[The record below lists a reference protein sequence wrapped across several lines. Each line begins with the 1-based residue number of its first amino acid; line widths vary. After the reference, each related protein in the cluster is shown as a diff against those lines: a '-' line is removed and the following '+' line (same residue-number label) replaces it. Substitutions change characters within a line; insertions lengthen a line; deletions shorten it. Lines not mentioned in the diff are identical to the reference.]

1 MFTIE
6 GILEATGGILTERAK
21 KPITGG
27 ISIDSRTL
35 VRGDVFVAV
44 KGERFDGHDFIE
56 QAARKGASLVLID
69 KQRGQTSSYT
79 RNLKNAARITGVVE
93 VKDTVA
99 ALADLARF
107 QRKKYPVPVIAV
119 TGSNGK
125 TTTKEMISHLLS
137 ARHKV
142 LKNEGTKNNNI
153 GLPLTLLKLNTS
165 FDSAVV
171 EIGTNHPGEVGLLA
185 GICTPNIGV
194 ITNVGPSHLEYFGTL
209 QGVYKEKFSLVTR
222 LAHPRLAILNQDDAW
237 LRRNTRSA
245 TRRPFVVS
253 FGVRNAADFLSSKV
267 TRDGGCLSFLLNRKY
282 KFTLP
287 TMGYYNIYNALAAV
301 AVARIFGLDY
311 RTIIA
316 RIADFKFPAG
326 RLAMRIIGGVRFID
340 DTYNANPLSF
350 NEALRALVATKV
362 KGRKICVM
370 GDMFELGR
378 HSRAFHTQA
387 GEAASAACDVLVAVG
402 SLSRHAAEMAASRG
416 LDTQQ
421 VFTCADS
428 VRAKEILR
436 KKIKPG
442 KDDIVLVK
450 GSRMMKM
457 ENVF

>member
-1 MFTIE
+1 MLTLKE
-6 GILEATGGILTERAK
+6 ILEATGGILTGKAK

-44 KGERFDGHDFIE
+44 KGERFDGHDFIG
-56 QAARKGASLVLID
+56 QVARKGASLVLID
-69 KQRGQTSSYT
+69 KQRGQTSSCT
-79 RNLKNAARITGVVE
+79 RNLKNAAAITGILE
-93 VKDTVA
+93 VKDTVT

-107 QRKKYPVPVIAV
+107 QRKKYPVPIIAV

-125 TTTKEMISHLLS
+125 TTTKDMISHLLS

-153 GLPLTLLKLNTS
+153 GLPLTLLKLDAS

-171 EIGTNHPGEVGLLA
+171 EIGTNHPGEVRQLA
-185 GICTPNIGV
+185 GICAPNIGV
-194 ITNVGPSHLEYFGTL
+194 ITNIGPSHLEYFGTL
-209 QGVYKEKFSLVTR
+209 QGVYKEKFSLLAN
-222 LAHPRLAILNQDDAW
+222 LAHPRIAILNKDDAW
-237 LRRNTRSA
+237 LKRGLCSA
-245 TRRPFVVS
+245 ERKSFVVS
-253 FGVRNAADFLSSKV
+253 FGACNAADFSSSRV
-267 TRDGGCLSFLLNRKY
+267 AFSDGRLSFLLNRKY

-316 RIADFKFPAG
+316 RITDFKFPAG
-326 RLAMRIIGGVRFID
+326 RLAMRKIGGVRFID

-350 NEALRALVATKV
+350 NEALKALVATKV

-378 HSRAFHTQA
+378 HSRVFHAQA
-387 GEAASAACDVLVAVG
+387 GEAASAACDVLIAVG
-402 SLSRHAAEMAASRG
+402 NLSKHAAEMAASRG

-457 ENVF
+457 EKVF